1 MKRDRTRLVEASALP
16 ILTIV
21 LIAAFSLLPAT
32 SGSFPTVANLQITLG
47 TQSVLVVVTMA
58 ALIPLMAGEYD
69 FSVGA
74 NAGMGAIFAASAMS
88 SGSSI
93 FVAFLITIG
102 IGAVVGL
109 VNGLLVTKVKVN
121 SVVTTLG
128 TMTLIAGVV
137 GWKSGGKSIVEGIPS
152 SLSEFLTEQVLG
164 IPVSFLIALAVTVG
178 VYYVLRHTP
187 FGRYL
192 DAIGDN
198 RSAAR
203 LLGVRM
209 ERQVM
214 LSFLISGV
222 VAGAAGLLLVGMNGT
237 ASPAVGPGFTLPA
250 IAAAFLSV
258 AAIVPGRFN
267 VWGSLVAIIFLA
279 ALNSGLT
286 LAGASTYVNNFA
298 NGGALIAGVALAT
311 LLGRKRVAAA

>member
-1 MKRDRTRLVEASALP
+1 MRRDRAKFVEASALP
-16 ILTIV
+16 ILTV
-21 LIAAFSLLPAT
+21 ALIAFFSLLPAT
-32 SGSFPTVANLQITLG
+32 TESFPTVDNLQITLG

-88 SGSSI
+88 SGSSV

-102 IGAVVGL
+102 LGAMVGL

-137 GWKSGGKSIVEGIPS
+137 GWKSGGKSIVEGIPVG
-152 SLSEFLTEQVLG
+152 LSEFLADQVLG
-164 IPVSFLIALAVTVG
+164 IPVSFLIALVVTLG

-198 RSAAR
+198 PSAAH

-214 LSFLISGV
+214 VSFLISGV
-222 VAGAAGLLLVGMNGT
+222 IAGAAGLLLVGMNGT